1 MNQQIAAAAEQQTAV
16 AEDINRSVK
25 SIRDLGEQSAAA
37 MEENAGSSQQ
47 LATLGRELQGMAAHF
62 RL

>member
-1 MNQQIAAAAEQQTAV
+1 M